1 MGKGLFFTG
10 TILKNNRDILK
21 EEAVRQQ
28 LALSQER
35 LDLQNEEFA
44 RRRQEARRKADM
56 DLYNSLDITG
66 AGNYRD
72 YFIARQKEILEF
84 SAKNADAIYSDPTSD
99 AAVQLINMQ
108 NNFKGDLE
116 LAGVRGRLYNSHQIN
131 KSKGDTDVYKIN
143 NDGSFQYESREKGF
157 MEAIN
162 KGKSFSDANNLF
174 DISASSVIN
183 KTEVDPFKS
192 TIDLEFS
199 DQDNSSWIIGKTKYT
214 GYNNETLDN
223 IKNKFTLNLSP
234 DENGNFSDSYYKDYY
249 LNGRISYIDTKGEL
263 IQGDIMDAFFIE
275 NQKLPRSEPSQE
287 LKLRPQ
293 LDDGSKNPDFDR
305 ELSRKYVDFITSK
318 QMNRVVPPPKTEQV
332 KPTTEK
338 AINYFNVVPD
348 EILDK
353 IQKNE
358 SKFKNTINGI
368 PFNEG
373 LYDVSKGTSRQ
384 KIDLRSSMLLDEGD
398 NVSEFNRLARI
409 MKLDN
414 NQLSALKRKEKQLE
428 NKNLSD
434 KLRAELK
441 REIDG
446 ILQKGN
452 LGQATLEGELSAVTK
467 TQSGEIVGIVNVG
480 KDNQFLVPLNF
491 AGTGID
497 KFKSGTQSTKQSIGY
512 YLFRQAG
519 IASGE
524 ADTSTE
530 TESFSDFYYKEG

>member
-35 LDLQNEEFA
+35 LDLQNEEFV

-56 DLYNSLDITG
+56 DLYNSLDIKG
-66 AGNYRD
+66 VGNYRD
-72 YFIARQKEILEF
+72 YFIKRQREILEF

-99 AAVQLINMQ
+99 ENIQLINMQ
-108 NNFKGDLE
+108 NSLEGDVE
-116 LAGVRGRLYNSHQIN
+116 LAGVRGRLYNLHQSN
-131 KSKGDTDVYKIN
+131 KSKGETGVYKID
-143 NDGSFQYESREKGF
+143 NDGLLQYESREKAF

-174 DISASSVIN
+174 DLTASSVIN
-183 KTEVDPFKS
+183 KTEVDPFKT

-199 DQDNSSWIIGKTKYT
+199 DQDKSSWIIGKTKYT

-234 DENGNFSDSYYKDYY
+234 DENGNFSDSYYKNYY
-249 LNGRISYIDTKGEL
+249 LKGRISYIDTKGDL

-275 NQKLPRSEPSQE
+275 NQKLPRSDESEE
-287 LKLRPQ
+287 LKLYPQ

-318 QMNRVVPPPKTEQV
+318 QMDRVVPPPKTEQV
-332 KPTTEK
+332 KPPTEK
-338 AINYFNVVPD
+338 GINYFNVVPD

-358 SKFKNTINGI
+358 SEFQSTVNGI

-373 LYDVSKGTSRQ
+373 LYDVSKGTSKQ

-409 MKLDN
+409 MKLKPGQL
-414 NQLSALKRKEKQLE
+414 NQLKQKEKLLE

-434 KLRAELK
+434 KDRAELK
-441 REIDG
+441 AEIDG

-452 LGQATLEGELSAVTK
+452 LGQATLEAELSAVTK

-519 IASGE
+519 IASGV
-524 ADTSTE
+524 ADVGANEEKFNWNKQAS
-530 TESFSDFYYKEG
+530 